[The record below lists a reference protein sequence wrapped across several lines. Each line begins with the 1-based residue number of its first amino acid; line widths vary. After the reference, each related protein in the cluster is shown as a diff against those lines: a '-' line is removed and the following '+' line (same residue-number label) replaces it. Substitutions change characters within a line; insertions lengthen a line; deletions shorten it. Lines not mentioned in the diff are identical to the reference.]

1 MVLKICYK
9 AIVVSAFNLQRKLY
23 AVFSNPLR
31 MIHQIGEPVLVVD
44 QISQSNL
51 GLRSFDPDAP
61 DPSTYQRADPAKD
74 VFNPRSNRRFLFV
87 HRLLKG
93 RQGMV
98 SGPLAMDMILNTLL
112 FQNISNLLRRICA
125 IPPHG
130 LTGIGGIKQGFKLL
144 AVMDMG

>member
-23 AVFSNPLR
+23 TVFFNPLR
-31 MIHQIGEPVLVVD
+31 MIHQIGEPVHVVD
-44 QISQSNL
+44 QISQSNP
-51 GLRSFDPDAP
+51 GLRSFEPDAP
-61 DPSTYQRADPAKD
+61 DPSTYQKADPAKD

-98 SGPLAMDMILNTLL
+98 SVPLAMDMILNTSQGVPRPFLD
-112 FQNISNLLRRICA
+112 
-125 IPPHG
+125 G
-130 LTGIGGIKQGFKLL
+130 L
-144 AVMDMG
+144 